1 VTAVDGTTTTYTV
14 TVNVALKS
22 DKAITSYALAGAT
35 GTITGGA
42 SPFAIAVTVP
52 SGTNLTGLIATF
64 ATTGASVKVGTTL
77 QSSGSTPNTFP
88 SSPGSLT
95 YTVTA
100 VDGSTADYNVT
111 VTVAV
116 GLNLRRTASFAV
128 LSTGSSITA
137 AGITAVTGDV
147 GATSLTGGGTL
158 NITAGTDYATTGT
171 GQPYV
176 DAQTDLPLV
185 IADAISTT
193 LFPCGPIIAGGD
205 LATVILTPGV
215 TCILNDAAIAN
226 TGVVTLNGPGV
237 YMIRTNA
244 ALTAQGPSG
253 VAYMGGATDANTTVF
268 WVVQSVVFTSTTGSP
283 VTWKGNLLATTGAA
297 TLGGY
302 ATLTNGRV
310 LTTAGVTLTSNTITK
325 P

>member
-1 VTAVDGTTTTYTV
+1 
-14 TVNVALKS
+14 
-22 DKAITSYALAGAT
+22 
-35 GTITGGA
+35 
-42 SPFAIAVTVP
+42 
-52 SGTNLTGLIATF
+52 
-64 ATTGASVKVGTTL
+64 
-77 QSSGSTPNTFP
+77 
-88 SSPGSLT
+88 
-95 YTVTA
+95 
-100 VDGSTADYNVT
+100 
-111 VTVAV
+111 
-116 GLNLRRTASFAV
+116 V

-158 NITAGTDYATTGT
+158 NITAGTDYATLGT

-176 DAQTDLPLV
+176 DAKTDLPLV
-185 IADAISTT
+185 IADATSTT
-193 LFPCGPIIAGGD
+193 LFPCVTATTIAGGD
-205 LATVILTPGV
+205 LAGVTLVPGV
-215 TCILNDAAIAN
+215 TCILNDAAISN
-226 TGVVTLNGPGV
+226 TGIVTLNGPGV
-237 YMIRTNA
+237 YIIRTNA

-253 VAYMGGATDANTTVF
+253 VAYMVGSGATDANTTVF

-283 VTWKGNLLATTGAA
+283 VTWKGNLLATTGAV